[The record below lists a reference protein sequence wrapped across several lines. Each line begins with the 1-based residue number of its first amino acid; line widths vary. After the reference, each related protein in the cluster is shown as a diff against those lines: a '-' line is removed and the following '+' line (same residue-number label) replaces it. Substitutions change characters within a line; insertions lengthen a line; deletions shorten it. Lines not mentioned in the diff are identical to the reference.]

1 MFITLIDVLGL
12 RLKGYTD
19 IFAFSKSDR
28 WMYLSELMKNAV
40 FSNFKILKI
49 HKCTYIVLFSTFCT
63 LIVSCQ
69 QLSYVCPTWFYYLP
83 GKELLILCT
92 LPEISKWQQSLHLLS
107 FTVNSWEHICSTTHW
122 FLSASHHEAVHFV
135 CLHFCMETVTDW
147 LVLIQWSTSMV
158 TCFPVWILIKHE
170 PVFFSQGCVLAVRV
184 GAVFLALICSCSSE
198 CHQIFTVPSLMSQL
212 SILLASFISF
222 DTEK

>member
-1 MFITLIDVLGL
+1 MHIHCFILNFLH
-12 RLKGYTD
+12 
-19 IFAFSKSDR
+19 FNC
-28 WMYLSELMKNAV
+28 LMSA
-40 FSNFKILKI
+40 
-49 HKCTYIVLFSTFCT
+49 IVLCLSNMVLLLARERITYS
-63 LIVSCQ
+63 VS
-69 QLSYVCPTWFYYLP
+69 
-83 GKELLILCT
+83 